1 MAKSKFNKETNEGP
15 TVREGVRDLTLR
27 GGEVGKLRSFINT
40 ASAGASRRGPALEH
54 EDWHTMC
61 QTICKGVEGCGD
73 SIGDIMRH
81 LVSATDLECLL
92 SRKR

>member
-27 GGEVGKLRSFINT
+27 EGEVGKLRSFINT
-40 ASAGASRRGPALEH
+40 ASAGASRWGPSLEE

-61 QTICKGVEGCGD
+61 Q
-73 SIGDIMRH
+73 SM
-81 LVSATDLECLL
+81 
-92 SRKR
+92 SRWEQLNFWRCTWEDYCIAFLYLKMLDGEVA